1 MTDTD
6 VVGVDFSGAA
16 RPGESVRVAEASLD
30 DRLRVECC
38 RSARAAFGASGRE
51 DVLAA
56 LVDHVDGRGVVGV
69 DCPFGLPRPVV
80 EALDGPTTWAETVRW
95 VGETFVDADEFAG
108 RCKAATRAATDG
120 ERTYLRRATDGPV
133 GAKSPYHFFT
143 HRQAFHGVRDVLAP
157 LLDRGAGVAPMTG
170 EPADGESTVVEV
182 YPAGTLRRLELPD
195 ENYKTASDEAR
206 RTRERILS
214 GLEAG
219 DDDPGAAGGRP
230 VTVADGR
237 TRERVLADD
246 GGDAL
251 DAVVAAVAAARASER
266 DFAVDDGRYNP
277 LEGYVYV

>member
-1 MTDTD
+1 M
-6 VVGVDFSGAA
+6 
-16 RPGESVRVAEASLD
+16 PGESVWIAEASLD
-30 DRLRVECC
+30 DRLRVERC
-38 RSARAAFGASGRE
+38 RSARTAFGASGRE
-51 DVLAA
+51 NVLAA
-56 LVDHVDGRGVVGV
+56 LVDHVDDRSVVGV

-80 EALDGPTTWAETVRW
+80 EALDGPTTWRETVRW

-170 EPADGESTVVEV
+170 EPADGKPTVVEV
-182 YPAGTLRRLELPD
+182 YPAGTLRRLGLPD
-195 ENYKTASDEAR
+195 ESYKTASSEAR
-206 RTRERILS
+206 RTRERILA
-214 GLEAG
+214 GLEAEG
-219 DDDPGAAGGRP
+219 SVDTGADTDDSGGAGGRP

-251 DAVVAAVAAARASER
+251 DAVVAAVAAARAFDR
-266 DFAVDDGRYNP
+266 DFAVDDGRYDP